1 MQLKDL
7 GIIVTGGSN
16 GIGAA
21 TVRTY
26 ARESA
31 RVAALDVD
39 DAAGEANARA
49 AGDGVKHFSCNV
61 SNRADVERA
70 FAAAVTWLG
79 KLDVLAHVAA
89 VERGGPAEAI
99 SEADWRELLAIN
111 VLGTVF
117 TNQVAFGYMRDRGG
131 RIINFGSG
139 GAVRG
144 QPGSSH
150 YAASKGAV
158 AAFTRT
164 VAQEWARYKI
174 TVNAVAPGAW
184 TRMFDEYLARLPE
197 QARQQHLEAM
207 RRIVPLGGKLGDP
220 EKDIAPVMVFL
231 ASDAAHF
238 MTGQLVSVDGGM
250 VMLGA

>member
-1 MQLKDL
+1 MQLQNL
-7 GIIVTGGSN
+7 GIIVTGGAN

-21 TVRTY
+21 VVRTY
-26 ARESA
+26 AREGA
-31 RVAALDVD
+31 RVAVMDID
-39 DAAGEANARA
+39 DGAGTENARA
-49 AGDGVKHFSCNV
+49 AGNKVKYYHCDV
-61 SNRADVERA
+61 SKRAEVEHA
-70 FAAAVTWLG
+70 FAEAVSWLG

-89 VERGGPAEAI
+89 VERGGPAESL
-99 SEADWRELLAIN
+99 SEGDWAQMLAVN
-111 VLGTVF
+111 VMGTVF
-117 TNQVAFGYMRDRGG
+117 TNQVAFVHMKGHGG
-131 RIINFGSG
+131 KIINFGSG

-164 VAQEWARYKI
+164 VAQEWARHGI

-197 QARQQHLEAM
+197 AARKQHLASIE
-207 RRIVPLGGKLGDP
+207 RIVPLGGRLGDP

-231 ASDAAHF
+231 ASNAAHF
-238 MTGQLVSVDGGM
+238 MTGQLISVDGGM